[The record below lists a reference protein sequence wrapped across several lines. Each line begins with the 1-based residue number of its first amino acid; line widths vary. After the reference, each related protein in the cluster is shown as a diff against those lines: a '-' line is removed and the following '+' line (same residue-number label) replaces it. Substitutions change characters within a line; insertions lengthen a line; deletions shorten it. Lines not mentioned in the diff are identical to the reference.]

1 MVAYVIPRGRAN
13 GVRPR
18 AGYLLESHGE
28 PWAAVKEAISRD
40 GGKRQASTQTPRR
53 GPVSGPLVATG
64 RWLRRAGVLGQ
75 ILSLLIVAAI
85 FAIGTR
91 GRFLS
96 LPNLQVI
103 LSLAAIP
110 AIIAIG
116 LHQVVVLGG
125 IDLSVEGV
133 VALCVVFVGL
143 LLRNK
148 VNTNDIGLW
157 IVPIALVVGGLA
169 GLLNGIF
176 NTKLKIPSFIGSL
189 GLSWI
194 LWGLAVFVSRG
205 QTVALLDT
213 RLQVVVTGTFFGVPI
228 IAIIAI
234 ALAVILQIVQD
245 RTRFGRYLYAIGGDE
260 VLAKQAGVKIDRLK
274 IAVFTIAGLFYGLS
288 ALLLCVRLGS
298 SQAITGNNLLF
309 PASDRGRGGRCRPDR
324 RDRRLQECSPRRADR
339 NCVERRADPDAREPL
354 RAGRGERGGAR
365 RGGGADHRQ
374 EEARIHQVRAQ

>member
-1 MVAYVIPRGRAN
+1 MGEN
-13 GVRPR
+13 VRLTRKPR
-18 AGYLLESHGE
+18 AGGRF
-28 PWAAVKEAISRD
+28 P
-40 GGKRQASTQTPRR
+40 
-53 GPVSGPLVATG
+53 GPLAATG
-64 RWLRRAGVLGQ
+64 RWLRRAGILGQ
-75 ILSLLIVAAI
+75 ILTLLIVAAI

-96 LPNLQVI
+96 LPNLQVM

-148 VNTNDIGLW
+148 FNTNDVGLW
-157 IVPIALVVGGLA
+157 IVPIALGIGGLA

-176 NTKLKIPSFIGSL
+176 NTKLKIPSFIASL
-189 GLSWI
+189 GMSWI

-213 RLQVVVTGTFFGVPI
+213 RLQVVVTGTLFGVPI
-228 IAIIAI
+228 IALIAV

-309 PASDRGRGGRCRPDR
+309 PAVTAVAVGGVALTGGIGGSKNAILGALIVTALNDGLILMHVNPYAQDAVNGVVLVAAVALTIDRKKLGF
-324 RDRRLQECSPRRADR
+324 
-339 NCVERRADPDAREPL
+339 
-354 RAGRGERGGAR
+354 
-365 RGGGADHRQ
+365 
-374 EEARIHQVRAQ
+374 IK